1 MIQTNMASIARA
13 TCAAIVLSALAG
25 CSSSPSEADVCA
37 ALTKQAEAS
46 GMGIISRNYKEEVA
60 KSKLVG
66 CAKAEAGGYK
76 CDVANAAGVV
86 ANARFVKADSGWAVV
101 NER

>member
-1 MIQTNMASIARA
+1 MNQTNIIARA
-13 TCAAIVLSALAG
+13 ASVAIILLALAG
-25 CSSSPSEADVCA
+25 CSSSPSEADVRA

-46 GMGIISRNYKEEVA
+46 GIGMISQNYKEEIA
-60 KSKLVG
+60 KAKLVG

-76 CDVANAAGVV
+76 CDVANAAGAV
-86 ANARFVKADSGWAVV
+86 ANARFVKTDGAWAVV